1 MVPGVVLDGL
11 QVSGVWFLVVS
22 LMVFRWS
29 GVWFLVL
36 SLMVFRCPGFGSW
49 CCPWW
54 SSGVRGLV
62 PGVVLDGL
70 QVSGVW
76 FLVVSLMVFRWSGVW
91 FLVVSL
97 MVFRCPGFGSWCCP

>member
-11 QVSGVWFLVVS
+11 QV
-22 LMVFRWS
+22 S

-49 CCPWW
+49 WCPWW

-76 FLVVSLMVFRWSGVW
+76 FLVVSLMVFR
-91 FLVVSL
+91 
-97 MVFRCPGFGSWCCP
+97 CPGFGSWCCP